1 MCVCVCVR
9 ACVCVYVR
17 ACVRVCVRVC
27 VRTCVRACACVCVLL
42 HQTEGFN
49 VVAPFPGIIY
59 LSDHPNEVII
69 ESRGGSPRNVDFI
82 ITNVKANSTIKK
94 PSNANYNEQE
104 VKLGGWLLVQPD
116 WNVI

>member
-1 MCVCVCVR
+1 ML
-9 ACVCVYVR
+9 CVY
-17 ACVRVCVRVC
+17 
-27 VRTCVRACACVCVLL
+27 VLL

-59 LSDHPNEVII
+59 LSDRPNEVII

-94 PSNANYNEQE
+94 LSNANYNEQE
-104 VKLGGWLLVQPD
+104 VKLGGWLWVQP
-116 WNVI
+116 N